1 MQASHHAPL
10 PRLARKAN
18 PSLQQGLEGS
28 TREQLGSVA
37 RREGS
42 SPDPSS
48 DTHIRKGSGTV
59 GPVDCCPKSWG
70 VDQTPPLPCPGG
82 AARELWAAEKEL
94 PGEKRGA
101 EVGRREETLEN
112 NSRSPEGLPFPN

>member
-1 MQASHHAPL
+1 MQASGHAPL

-59 GPVDCCPKSWG
+59 GPIGCCPKSWG
-70 VDQTPPLPCPGG
+70 VDQTPPSPAPGVQPG
-82 AARELWAAEKEL
+82 EKEL

-112 NSRSPEGLPFPN
+112 NSRSPEGLPFPS